1 MKNELAKDVPYMKM
15 VVSVLRAGTIID
27 HKVSAV
33 LKELE
38 VTHIQFNI
46 LRILESVMPEKVSVG
61 EIKKGLLFP
70 TSDVTRLLDR
80 LEKRNLIE
88 RILCPKNRRKMDI
101 SITNKGLKLISAA
114 LPKIEEKLDGFY
126 KDRVN
131 EAERDQLIEILR
143 RLKD

>member
-1 MKNELAKDVPYMKM
+1 MRNELAKDAPYMKM
-15 VVSVLRAGTIID
+15 VVSVLRVGTIID
-27 HKVSAV
+27 HKVSEV
-33 LKELE
+33 LKEFE
-38 VTHIQFNI
+38 ITHIQFNV

-101 SITNKGLKLISAA
+101 SITNNGLKLISAA
-114 LPKIEEKLDGFY
+114 LPRIEEKLDGYY